1 MTFYFELKTSSTSP
15 TYFDS
20 HFCWDALG
28 DTLGN
33 ALGNTL
39 GNALRNALGDALG
52 DTFNVKK
59 SKNVFPGPEL
69 PVTISRHNMIPL
81 GNGQAI
87 IGGTMAPGANGYNSE
102 IYFLNCVNS
111 NLTHS
116 NLEVSVLNQ
125 TLSFPRRSFLAIPI
139 PDIISGCISGGKIN

>member
-1 MTFYFELKTSSTSP
+1 MPWGTPWGTPWGMHLVS
-15 TYFDS
+15 
-20 HFCWDALG
+20 
-28 DTLGN
+28 N
-33 ALGNTL
+33 I
-39 GNALRNALGDALG
+39 
-52 DTFNVKK
+52 
-59 SKNVFPGPEL
+59 SKNIFSGPDL
-69 PVTISRHNMIPL
+69 PVTISRHTMIPL

-87 IGGTMAPGANGYNSE
+87 IGGTMAPGANGYNSN

-139 PDIISGCISGGKIN
+139 TDIISGCISGGKIN